1 MIMKKL
7 FTFLTLCCVF
17 TQTSAYE
24 FNWKEYNIKVPENIA
39 YYEYALMTND
49 CNLEVYGCKIAKLN
63 ILLVTRWF
71 KPLY

>member
-1 MIMKKL
+1 MKKTIL
-7 FTFLTLCCVF
+7 FLLLLCF
-17 TQTSAYE
+17 TSQVGAYE
-24 FNWKEYNIKVPENIA
+24 FNWKEYKIEVPENIA

-49 CNLEVYGCKIAKLN
+49 CSLEIYSCKVAKLN

>member
-7 FTFLTLCCVF
+7 LTIFLLCASFAQVG
-17 TQTSAYE
+17 AYE

-49 CNLEVYGCKIAKLN
+49 CSLEVYGCKVAKLN